1 MTGSKQSANISD
13 DLTHALDKLP
23 VLTEKKRKVDMHLK
37 VASYIFKQI
46 QERSLDK
53 LQDIEEEIISSGT
66 IKGENKENLIGYLK
80 NNQDFPYADDPF
92 ANNLFSDKIR
102 LAIIMILCL
111 KNLDEMDEYVKLLE
125 QTHGHEAEQ
134 GTIEKIRK
142 MATKKRV
149 SEYFYD
155 QFRTYQ
161 ENLSPKMNTVSSS
174 RALPLALNRCLAK
187 TIK

>member
-1 MTGSKQSANISD
+1 LKEDNKTDQCELDFNTDDILGENETLGFHEAGPNIDQHFKQFAAEYSKMTGSRQSANISD

-37 VASYIFKQI
+37 VASYVFKQI

-66 IKGENKENLIGYLK
+66 IKGENKENLIDYLK
-80 NNQDFPYADDPF
+80 NNQDFPYVDDPL
-92 ANNLFSDKIR
+92 ANNFFSDKMR

-125 QTHGHEAEQ
+125 
-134 GTIEKIRK
+134 
-142 MATKKRV
+142 
-149 SEYFYD
+149 
-155 QFRTYQ
+155 
-161 ENLSPKMNTVSSS
+161 
-174 RALPLALNRCLAK
+174 
-187 TIK
+187 